1 MELVMHR
8 CGTVEQRRGR
18 VASEAVALMGSLV
31 VIEAH
36 ELGQTSRERRTAG
49 EVAAPKLHPPVFLEN
64 GALQPL
70 DEPVRPW
77 MARLGA
83 RVPEAELP
91 AGVIRSEERRVG
103 KECRSRWSPYH

>member
-8 CGTVEQRRGR
+8 RGAVEQGGGR
-18 VASEAVALMGSLV
+18 LASEAVALMRTLV

-36 ELGQTSRERRTAG
+36 ELGQTLRERRTAG
-49 EVAAPKLHPPVFLEN
+49 EVAAPKLHAPVFLEN

-70 DEPVRPW
+70 DEPVRPR

-91 AGVIRSEERRVG
+91 AGVIE
-103 KECRSRWSPYH
+103 SPPELAAA